1 MNANNKN
8 TAPKKDRR
16 RYKYGSISVAF
27 TVVFVALVV
36 VLNLVFSSLSLS
48 GSLTVDLTQE
58 DFTSVSDET
67 VKILETLGKDLDITI
82 YFMAARDNF
91 DLEANMYNGIN
102 ITGIIRDLAENFE
115 KTFDGSG
122 NRGTVRVEYKELNKD
137 PEFEKKYYD
146 ESTTKLSATSVIVQ
160 GKHHFRV
167 LDLKAF
173 FITNEEGAYHSF
185 NGEYR
190 FTAAMLQSS
199 IKEPKVVSITYG
211 HGEPI
216 KSDGTVASDSNI
228 LGLTSL
234 LSEAGFEIKF
244 VNLPQDNIDPRTE
257 ILITYDPVADFSYDE
272 IAKLTKYLGERKAFL
287 CFVDSDTPALSHL
300 QDFLSDNW
308 GINYKPNYR
317 VTDEQHSL
325 GTKTHIIN
333 ATYPSIDAESQSGS
347 ASYQIR
353 KTISDIEGGINIA
366 MPESVELEIKSQN
379 TQDNFSIEKVLTTY
393 STAVSNNADVKGTE
407 GEMPLMLL
415 STKFAYGENNV
426 SEYSYVM
433 LVGSTE
439 FADPV
444 HLLTATGNRR
454 VMLSAARVFSSK
466 SVAPDIESKEFA
478 STALEIETGTAN
490 LLTILIITVIPGAIL
505 IMGLVMFYLRRH
517 L

>member
-1 MNANNKN
+1 MNANNN

-16 RYKYGSISVAF
+16 RYKYGSVSIVF
-27 TVVFVALVV
+27 TVVFVALII
-36 VLNLVFSSLSLS
+36 VLNLIFSSLSLS

-58 DFTSVSDET
+58 DFTSISDET
-67 VKILETLGKDLDITI
+67 VKILESLGKDLDITI
-82 YFMAARDNF
+82 YFMSARDNF
-91 DLEANMYNGIN
+91 DLEENMYNGIN
-102 ITGIIRDLAENFE
+102 MTGIVRDLAENFE

-122 NRGTVRVEYKELNKD
+122 DRGTVRVEYKELNKD

-146 ESTTKLSATSVIVQ
+146 ESTTKLSPTSVIIQ

-167 LDLKAF
+167 VNLKAF
-173 FITNEEGAYHSF
+173 FNINEDGAYHSF

-199 IKEPKVVSITYG
+199 IKDPKVVSVTYG

-216 KSDGTVASDSNI
+216 KADGTVASDSDV
-228 LGLTSL
+228 LGLVAL
-234 LSEAGFEIKF
+234 LSEAGFEIKY

-257 ILITYDPVADFSYDE
+257 ILITYDPVTDFSYDE
-272 IAKLTKYLGERKAFL
+272 IAKLTKYLDQRKAFL
-287 CFVDSDTPALSHL
+287 CFVDSETPALSHL

-308 GINYKPNYR
+308 GVNYKANYR
-317 VTDEQHSL
+317 ITDEQHSL
-325 GTKTHIIN
+325 QSKTHIIN
-333 ATYPSIDAESQSGS
+333 ATYPEIDAETQSGS

-353 KTISDIEGGINIA
+353 KTISDIEGGINIG
-366 MPESVELEIKSQN
+366 MPECVELEVKSQN

-393 STAVSNNADVKGTE
+393 NTAVSANADKKGTE

-415 STKFAYGENNV
+415 STKFGYGENNV

-439 FADPV
+439 FADPT

-466 SVAPDIESKEFA
+466 SVAPDIDAKEFA
-478 STALEIETGTAN
+478 STALEIETGTAKT
-490 LLTILIITVIPGAIL
+490 LTWCICTIVPGVIL
-505 IMGLVMFYLRRH
+505 IMGLIVFYKRRH